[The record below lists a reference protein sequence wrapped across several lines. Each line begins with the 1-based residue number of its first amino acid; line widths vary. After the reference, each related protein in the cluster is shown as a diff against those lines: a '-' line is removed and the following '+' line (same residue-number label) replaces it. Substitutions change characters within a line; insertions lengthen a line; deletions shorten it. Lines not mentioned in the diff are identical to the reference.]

1 MDRQAMAHDA
11 TTQAVIEVSDE
22 ASEFLN
28 NVNLHGN
35 EDETMLEELRLP
47 GKKFRVIKCQY
58 MVFCFH
64 LMKMSFS

>member
-1 MDRQAMAHDA
+1 MDSQAMAHDA

-28 NVNLHGN
+28 RVNLHGN

-47 GKKFRVIKCQY
+47 GKKFLDIKCQWSS
-58 MVFCFH
+58 VVI
-64 LMKMSFS
+64 